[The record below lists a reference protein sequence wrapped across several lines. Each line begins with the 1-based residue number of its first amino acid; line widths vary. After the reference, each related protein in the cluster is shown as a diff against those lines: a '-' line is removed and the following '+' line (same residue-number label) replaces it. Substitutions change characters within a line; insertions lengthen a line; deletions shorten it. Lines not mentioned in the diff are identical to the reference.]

1 MRNKY
6 VWIPLYI
13 FIISF
18 TLFNIKS
25 KGIFLV
31 LFLLLSVGLADY
43 TSSSVVKKTIKRP
56 RPCRQ
61 VELQEEIVLMV
72 HCGSGYSFTSSHAT
86 NHFALAVFI
95 FLTLGKLGWYFRW
108 PFILWATI
116 IAYSQVYVGV
126 HFPLD
131 IISGAI
137 LGTLIGFILAIL
149 FNRYVGFQPV
159 KD

>member
-1 MRNKY
+1 
-6 VWIPLYI
+6 
-13 FIISF
+13 
-18 TLFNIKS
+18 
-25 KGIFLV
+25 
-31 LFLLLSVGLADY
+31 
-43 TSSSVVKKTIKRP
+43 
-56 RPCRQ
+56 
-61 VELQEEIVLMV
+61 MV